1 MNSSMCM
8 FFLYHPNCKHLISL
22 SMKEKND
29 VYIIKKYK
37 SSSYISNRFN
47 KILNNFYF
55 KVGFLLFS
63 GFTYGILSTV
73 IDHFIHKS
81 LDISGISQYLY
92 NKFK

>member
-1 MNSSMCM
+1 MCM

-22 SMKEKND
+22 SLKENND
-29 VYIIKKYK
+29 LNIITKYK

-47 KILNNFYF
+47 KIQNTFYF
-55 KVGFLLFS
+55 KVGFVLFS

-73 IDHFIHKS
+73 IDHFIHKT
-81 LDISGISQYLY
+81 LAITGISQYLS